1 MTSTTL
7 AAVTGQWTPQGELPE
22 AACWYGQYDTA
33 LQLRNE
39 KKQVLVVAGAD
50 GRSAGLAK
58 AWLYTPGTG
67 ATATG
72 AWSSAGELPG
82 APRRLHTATL
92 LADGDVLVTGGTS
105 GPGLS
110 PALTAAAVFHPK
122 TGAWSETTGMNEGR
136 WGHAAVLTADDKVLV
151 SGGFAVRSRD
161 SARALASA
169 ETYDPVKRT
178 WTPVKPMNDARGG
191 HTAVC
196 FKDGRVLVCGGSAP
210 IAPGHEAALAFCE
223 LYTPATAAGATGSW
237 SATGN
242 LTAPRSR
249 HQALRLSD
257 TTALVIGGATPGV
270 PGDGTYDQ
278 YAGLGAELYDI
289 GTQKWTA
296 GAPRPGG
303 RGHHRAVPLGP
314 GKVLV
319 IGGTGAVRDAAG
331 YQSVLLYDTAHDS
344 WTPAAGL
351 TAGRWAFAAV
361 ALSATEA
368 LVAGGTV
375 RSGLAAADV
384 ESDDLTRSTEL
395 FRIGDGP

>member
-1 MTSTTL
+1 MTTTTL
-7 AAVTGQWTPQGELPE
+7 AAAIGRWTPQGELPE
-22 AACWYGQYDTA
+22 AACWYGRYDTA

-58 AWLYTPGTG
+58 AWLYTPG
-67 ATATG
+67 ADAPATG
-72 AWSSAGELPG
+72 TWSAAGQVPG

-110 PALTAAAVFHPK
+110 PALRSAAVFHAK
-122 TGAWSETTGMNEGR
+122 TGTWSATTDMNEGR
-136 WGHAAVLTADDKVLV
+136 WGHAAVLTGDNQVLV
-151 SGGFAVRSRD
+151 SGGYAVRSAD

-169 ETYDPVKRT
+169 ELYHPVERK
-178 WTPVKPMNDARGG
+178 WTTVKPMTDARGG
-191 HTAVC
+191 HTAVR

-210 IAPGHEAALAFCE
+210 IAPGHEAALGFCE
-223 LYTPATAAGATGSW
+223 LYTPGGTPDTGTW

-242 LTAPRSR
+242 LAEPRAR
-249 HQALRLSD
+249 HQLLPLSD
-257 TTALVIGGATPGV
+257 TSALLIGGGTPGV
-270 PGDGTYDQ
+270 PGDGRYDP
-278 YAGLGAELYDI
+278 YAALGGELYDL
-289 GTQKWTA
+289 GTQRWKPIT
-296 GAPRPGG
+296 PRPGG

-319 IGGTGAVRDAAG
+319 IGGTGGIDDAAG
-331 YQSVLLYDTAHDS
+331 YQSVLVYDTALDT

-351 TAGRWAFAAV
+351 TVGRWAFAAV
-361 ALSATEA
+361 ALSATEV

-375 RSGLAAADV
+375 RSGLAAADPQS
-384 ESDDLTRSTEL
+384 EDLTRSTEL
-395 FRIGDGP
+395 FRIGDAP